1 MFVIVRVSKCQHPAL
16 PIHLDSS
23 QFISLPRQPS
33 ALFRFSSPI
42 FLRDLWKFV
51 TTRNKP
57 TIGSFRYPRVPLC
70 SLHSKQNCYVFS
82 LLFFADLSWNS
93 LHEFLISA
101 PIPPH
106 KCFKNFP
113 RAKPMNIFWWLMQI
127 ENWKKKKKMIHM
139 TKLSKFNYFTPSDH
153 QLFHRDFHW
162 DFHRDL
168 RLIDEIRSLPND
180 WSSRHWYW
188 YCFSYSIQDNIWF
201 QFGNKKD
208 KSV

>member
-82 LLFFADLSWNS
+82 LLFLPICPETRCMNFWFLPQSHRTNVSKTS
-93 LHEFLISA
+93 LVQNLWTFSDDWCKL
-101 PIPPH
+101 
-106 KCFKNFP
+106 K
-113 RAKPMNIFWWLMQI
+113 I
-127 ENWKKKKKMIHM
+127 EKKKKNDTYDKIIEI
-139 TKLSKFNYFTPSDH
+139 
-153 QLFHRDFHW
+153 QLFHSFW
-162 DFHRDL
+162 PSTFPSGFPL
-168 RLIDEIRSLPND
+168 RFPSRFAIDWWNSIIAQWLIE
-180 WSSRHWYW
+180 
-188 YCFSYSIQDNIWF
+188 
-201 QFGNKKD
+201 
-208 KSV
+208 